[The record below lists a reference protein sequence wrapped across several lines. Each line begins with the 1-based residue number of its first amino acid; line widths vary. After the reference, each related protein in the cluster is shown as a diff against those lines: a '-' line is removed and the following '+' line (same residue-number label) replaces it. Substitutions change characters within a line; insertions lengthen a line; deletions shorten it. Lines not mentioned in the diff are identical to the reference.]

1 MTICNPLLVVAVSA
15 AFAVTAVG
23 ASAEPMTREGIT
35 FSDELG
41 GFRILGLSGSGTLE
55 DAFVLVE
62 EVSGDSGA
70 VLVIRGLTG
79 AFGNRVA
86 TQHATG
92 FALRKVVTNNTG
104 QDWLR
109 YEIELREH
117 LAASSPYEDGLSFG
131 QAGNRPPERS
141 DIFAS
146 VASVDEPYDALSF
159 ADGIVPPGTTVSFS
173 MIVTDET
180 PQPTFLVA
188 QHALQV
194 VSTPGLE
201 EVVPAG
207 YAHADL
213 SIGNGEQTQ

>member
-1 MTICNPLLVVAVSA
+1 MRNPLLAMAVAATSA
-15 AFAVTAVG
+15 LATVG
-23 ASAEPMTREGIT
+23 ASAEPMTREGIS

-55 DAFVLVE
+55 DPFVLIE
-62 EVSGDSGA
+62 DVSGDSGA

-92 FALRKVVTNNTG
+92 FALRKVVTNSTG

-131 QAGNRPPERS
+131 QAGNRPPETS
-141 DIFAS
+141 DRFAS

-159 ADGIVPPGTTVSFS
+159 ADGIVPAGTVVSFS

-180 PQPTFLVA
+180 PQPTLLVA

-194 VSTPGLE
+194 VSMPGLE
-201 EVVPAG
+201 EAAPGG
-207 YAHADL
+207 YAHANF
-213 SIGNGEQTQ
+213 SIGNGEQMQ